1 MSIAVLVL
9 IVGLVSDKQKV
20 VDQKHLNMNVCT
32 KNVTLAM
39 ILCFYFLINFLF
51 YYSYAFS
58 YCLRIAISYIFN
70 NFYLCYLDIYP
81 IVTIILPYFQV
92 YFILFINIKKNE
104 SMTAGVLVPTLWSAH
119 MTLVSVVAYELLLL
133 WQYYVLVIAWTALY
147 CLLPVSLK

>member
-9 IVGLVSDKQKV
+9 IVGLASDKQKV
-20 VDQKHLNMNVCT
+20 VDQKHLNMKVCT

-92 YFILFINIKKNE
+92 YFILFINIKKKRVNDGWC
-104 SMTAGVLVPTLWSAH
+104 AGPYSLICSYDSCLGS
-119 MTLVSVVAYELLLL
+119 SV
-133 WQYYVLVIAWTALY
+133 WTSIVMAIL
-147 CLLPVSLK
+147 CLSHRLNCSLLPPVRFS